1 MTSLIVNIKPLAQF
15 DDRTVGTLLR
25 GSRKFAGFSLRQLA
39 ERTGV
44 PRSAISAYEKGQRS
58 PSLSIL
64 SKLLVECGVD
74 LELHFARRIRH
85 RDGLD
90 RGEEL
95 EQVLAL
101 AEQFPA
107 THDWEL
113 KLPKLADII
122 GVLK

>member
-1 MTSLIVNIKPLAQF
+1 MNIKPLTQF
-15 DDRTVGTLLR
+15 NDKTIATLLR
-25 GSRKFAGFSLRQLA
+25 GARKSAGFSLRQLA

-44 PRSAISAYEKGQRS
+44 SHSAITTYEKGQKS
-58 PSLSIL
+58 PSLSTL
-64 SKLLVECGVD
+64 RKLLVECGID
-74 LELHFARRIRH
+74 LELHFTRRIRH

-107 THDWEL
+107 RHDKEL
-113 KLPKLADII
+113 TLPKLADII
-122 GVLK
+122 ATLK